1 MLNKALFFALAL
13 FWGGSFVAI
22 KYLINDVPSFTAAFY
37 RVFFAVIFLSL
48 IYSRSIKIPKGFFG
62 KELLY
67 SLLAGMFSIGI
78 PFGLLFWGERYI
90 SASLAGVLNGT
101 VPFWTLLIGIIFL
114 NQINRVSKEKV
125 LGLVTGFIG
134 ISLIF
139 GPRIKFDGNIL
150 ELQGLMAVL
159 LMAISY
165 GIGINLNRAILTKN
179 KIISGPISLISQH
192 IVSALYLGCVALYMD
207 GVPDLTLLLKP
218 DVAISLFYLS
228 FFSTTL
234 AFIIFFKLIKE
245 VGSVEASS
253 VTFFVPAIAL
263 IIDILIFGHSLS
275 ILEGLGTVIIFVSMF
290 LLREKKIKAVLPL

>member
-114 NQINRVSKEKV
+114 NKINRVSKEKV

-150 ELQGLMAVL
+150 ELQGLFAVL

-290 LLREKKIKAVLPL
+290 LLREKKN

>member
-150 ELQGLMAVL
+150 ELQGLFAVL

-207 GVPDLTLLLKP
+207 GIPDLTLLLKP

>member
-1 MLNKALFFALAL
+1 MLNKVLFFALAL

-48 IYSRSIKIPKGFFG
+48 IYFRSIKIPKGFFG

-134 ISLIF
+134 ISFIF

-150 ELQGLMAVL
+150 ELQGLIAVL

-179 KIISGPISLISQH
+179 RIISGPISLISQH

-207 GVPDLTLLLKP
+207 GAPDLTLLLKP

-234 AFIIFFKLIKE
+234 AFIIFFKPYSIK
-245 VGSVEASS
+245 
-253 VTFFVPAIAL
+253 
-263 IIDILIFGHSLS
+263 
-275 ILEGLGTVIIFVSMF
+275 
-290 LLREKKIKAVLPL
+290 